1 MMRIARSEEEKRR
14 LLERS
19 FEVDPENENRA
30 KKIIEDVK
38 INGDK
43 AVLKWTKDCDE
54 IQLDKREIKVSEEE
68 IETAYQ
74 RLSEEQ
80 IEAIKE
86 AHKRIKS
93 FHEHEKKLLESWS
106 YEDNGIELGQLALP
120 IEKIGCYIPGGRF
133 PLPSSALM
141 TIIPAKVAGVEE
153 IIVSTP
159 PKQDGD
165 KVIANEAIVIAAN
178 IAGADKIFKI
188 GGAQAI
194 AAMAFG
200 TESVP
205 KVDKIVGPGSS
216 ITTIAKK
223 SVYGYV
229 DIDMLAGPSEV
240 LIIADETANPEWV
253 AADLLAQAE
262 HDEEAFPLLITPSEE
277 LAMKVIEEIERQL
290 DNLPPKNKETA
301 GKSLGSRGIILAAD
315 LEECFDFANS
325 FAPEHLEIMLQRPEG
340 FLDRVRNAG
349 SIFLGQYSSEALGD
363 YATGPNHVLPT
374 GGGARTRG
382 GLSAKDFLK
391 FVSYQRVSRD
401 GLENLRSIVTILA
414 RLEDLEAHARSV
426 EVRD

>member
-1 MMRIARSEEEKRR
+1 MKIARSGGEKKR

-19 FEVDPENENRA
+19 FEVDPEKEN
-30 KKIIEDVK
+30 KVKEIIEDVK

-43 AVLKWTKDCDE
+43 AVFKWTKEYDK
-54 IQLDKREIKVSEEE
+54 IQLDKREIKVSERE

-74 RLSEEQ
+74 TLSEEQ
-80 IEAIKE
+80 IEAIQE
-86 AHKRIKS
+86 AAKRIKS
-93 FHEHEKKLLESWS
+93 FHEKEKKVLESWS
-106 YEDNGIELGQLALP
+106 YEDNGAELGQLAIP

-153 IIVSTP
+153 IIVCTP
-159 PKQDGD
+159 PKQDRD
-165 KVIANEAIVIAAN
+165 KVIANEAIVVAAN

-194 AAMAFG
+194 AALAFG

-205 KVDKIVGPGSS
+205 IVDKIVGPGSS

-240 LIIADETANPEWV
+240 LIIADETANPEWI

-262 HDEEAFPLLITPSEE
+262 HDKEAFPLLITPYEE
-277 LAMKVIEEIERQL
+277 LAKKVREEIEKQL
-290 DNLPPKNKETA
+290 DNLPPKNKDTA
-301 GKSLGSRGIILAAD
+301 SKSLGSKEIILAAD
-315 LEECFDFANS
+315 LEECFEFANE
-325 FAPEHLEIMLQRPEG
+325 FAPEHLEIMLSNPKNH
-340 FLDRVRNAG
+340 LNKIRNAG

-374 GGGARTRG
+374 SGGARTRG
-382 GLSAKDFLK
+382 GLSARDFLK
-391 FVSYQRVSRD
+391 FVSYQKVSKEGAERLKD
-401 GLENLRSIVTILA
+401 IAATLA
-414 RLEDLEAHARSV
+414 RLEGLEAHARSA
-426 EVRD
+426 EKRE

>member
-1 MMRIARSEEEKRR
+1 MKIARSGGEKKR

-19 FEVDPENENRA
+19 FKVDPEKEN
-30 KKIIEDVK
+30 KVKEIIEDVK

-43 AVLKWTKDCDE
+43 AVFKWTKEYDK
-54 IQLDKREIKVSEEE
+54 IQLDKREIKVSERE

-74 RLSEEQ
+74 ALSEKQ
-80 IEAIKE
+80 IEAIQE
-86 AHKRIKS
+86 AAKRIKS
-93 FHEHEKKLLESWS
+93 FHEKEKKLLESWS
-106 YEDNGIELGQLALP
+106 YEDNGTELGQLAIP

-153 IIVSTP
+153 IIVCTP
-159 PKQDGD
+159 PKQDRD
-165 KVIANEAIVIAAN
+165 KVIANEAVVVAAN
-178 IAGADKIFKI
+178 IAGADKIYKI

-194 AAMAFG
+194 AALAFG

-240 LIIADETANPEWV
+240 LIIADETANPEWA

-262 HDEEAFPLLITPSEE
+262 HDKEAFPLLITPSEG
-277 LAMKVIEEIERQL
+277 LTKKVIDEIEKQL
-290 DNLPPKNKETA
+290 DNLPPKNKDIAT
-301 GKSLGSRGIILAAD
+301 KSLGSKEIILAEN
-315 LEECFDFANS
+315 LEECFEFANS
-325 FAPEHLEIMLQRPEG
+325 FAPEHLEIMLRNPENY
-340 FLDRVRNAG
+340 LDKIKNAG
-349 SIFLGQYSSEALGD
+349 SIFLGESSSEALGD
-363 YATGPNHVLPT
+363 YATGSNHVLPT

-382 GLSAKDFLK
+382 GLSVKDFLK
-391 FVSYQRVSRD
+391 FVSYQKVSKKGAERLK
-401 GLENLRSIVTILA
+401 GIAATLA
-414 RLEDLEAHARSV
+414 RLEGLEAHARSA
-426 EVRD
+426 EKRE

>member
-1 MMRIARSEEEKRR
+1 MKIARSGEEKRR

-19 FEVDPENENRA
+19 FEVDPEKEN
-30 KKIIEDVK
+30 KVKEILEDVK

-43 AVLKWTKDCDE
+43 AVFKLTRKYDK
-54 IQLDKREIKVSEEE
+54 IQLDKREIEVPERE

-74 RLSEEQ
+74 ALSEEQ
-80 IEAIKE
+80 IGAIKE
-86 AHKRIKS
+86 AAKRIKR
-93 FHEHEKKLLESWS
+93 FHVHEQKIFKSWS
-106 YEDNGIELGQLALP
+106 YKDNGTELGQLAIP
-120 IEKIGCYIPGGRF
+120 IERIGCYIPGGRF

-153 IIVSTP
+153 IIVCTP

-165 KVIANEAIVIAAN
+165 NVIANEAIAVAAN
-178 IAGADKIFKI
+178 IAGADKIYKI

-223 SVYGYV
+223 LVYGYV

-262 HDEEAFPLLITPSEE
+262 HDKEAFPLLITPSEE
-277 LAMKVIEEIERQL
+277 LAKKVIKEIEKQL
-290 DNLPPKNKETA
+290 DNLPRKNKETA
-301 GKSLGSRGIILAAD
+301 SKSLGSKEIILTEN
-315 LEECFDFANS
+315 LEECFEFANE
-325 FAPEHLEIMLQRPEG
+325 FAPEHLEILLQKPEG
-340 FLDRVRNAG
+340 FLGRVRNAG
-349 SIFLGQYSSEALGD
+349 SIFLGEHSSEALGD
-363 YATGPNHVLPT
+363 YASGPNHVLPT

-382 GLSAKDFLK
+382 GLSVKDFLK
-391 FVSYQRVSRD
+391 FVSYQKVSKEGAERLKD
-401 GLENLRSIVTILA
+401 IAATLA
-414 RLEDLEAHARSV
+414 RLEGLEAHARSV
-426 EVRD
+426 EKRE